1 MNRNPRTVIYGEK
14 KAAKEVWS
22 ESGHMDR
29 SVFCGGWRH
38 KKAPMAHSPLGVLAG
53 LSGVVAE
60 VAEGAAGLDEG
71 IQEGMNTAAFTF
83 RVKFWDGSSSVG

>member
-1 MNRNPRTVIYGEK
+1 MSYGEN
-14 KAAKEVWS
+14 KAVREVWS
-22 ESGHMDR
+22 KSGHMDC
-29 SVFCGGWRH
+29 SVFCGGGAHDW
-38 KKAPMAHSPLGVLAG
+38 APMTHSPLGVLAG

-83 RVKFWDGSSSVG
+83 RVVKFWDGSSSVD

>member
-1 MNRNPRTVIYGEK
+1 MY
-14 KAAKEVWS
+14 
-22 ESGHMDR
+22 DY
-29 SVFCGGWRH
+29 
-38 KKAPMAHSPLGVLAG
+38 APMTHSPLGVLAG

-83 RVKFWDGSSSVG
+83 RVKFKD